1 MRGFVRFDLKG
12 FIMQVEVVIKNE
24 KAEFFLRMLKEM
36 ENVVESFTIKDNEE
50 KEILEILNKMSEEE
64 KKVSHTK
71 IVEID
76 I

>member
-1 MRGFVRFDLKG
+1 MQGFVRFDLKG

>member
-1 MRGFVRFDLKG
+1 
-12 FIMQVEVVIKNE
+12 MQVEVVIKNE

>member
-1 MRGFVRFDLKG
+1 MQGFVRFDLKG

-76 I
+76 L